1 MDLLPS
7 LMEGSVDVG
16 GMSLV
21 VQVVLLVV
29 SILMVAFFSSS
40 EASLIS
46 VNKFRVRHL
55 AEQNNKAAQSVM
67 RVAGKHEKF
76 FATILL
82 TENAFI
88 IMASSVGTAVA
99 ISLIG
104 AGGLAVVISTV
115 VMTVIIVM
123 FGEIT
128 PKSLAAQAAERVSL
142 IVARPVE
149 IIMRLETPVIFLF
162 TLPPRLVMWLIGG
175 REVLQTP
182 SVTDGEL
189 RMLVDIGRAEGSV
202 EGEEARLLENV
213 FRFGDRQLREVMTP
227 RTEIIALERGV
238 TLETFLGVYQ
248 EHSHTRFPIFDG
260 TVDNVIGTLSVKDVV
275 RAMTAGEIGPEDD
288 VTDVLR
294 EAYFVP
300 ETKFVGQLFH
310 ELRQSGYQVVMVADE
325 FGGLAGLV
333 TLKQMVEEIVGR
345 VSEEGVQES
354 EEYQAID
361 ANTFQADAGMHV
373 DEANAQLALDIPG
386 GEYETLAGFL
396 LTCFGHIPREGEY
409 VHHNGFQLQVVEM
422 RGLRIEQVRL
432 TRVARPEPE
441 ASQ

>member
-1 MDLLPS
+1 MDQASMLYFILLLPC
-7 LMEGSVDVG
+7 LLLSV
-16 GMSLV
+16 
-21 VQVVLLVV
+21 
-29 SILMVAFFSSS
+29 FFSSS
-40 EASLIS
+40 EAAFLSLRKVRI
-46 VNKFRVRHL
+46 RHL
-55 AEQNNKAAQSVM
+55 VESRIAGAK
-67 RVAGKHEKF
+67 RVAQMVDQPEKVLP
-76 FATILL
+76 TILL
-82 TENAFI
+82 GNNLVNTAFAALTTVIMISLMGEGRGI
-88 IMASSVGTAVA
+88 IVATVASTVTLLVLGETLPKTVA
-99 ISLIG
+99 IRY
-104 AGGLAVVISTV
+104 
-115 VMTVIIVM
+115 
-123 FGEIT
+123 
-128 PKSLAAQAAERVSL
+128 AEPLFFFSARVL
-142 IVARPVE
+142 EWLDRLLFPLVALLQWVNR
-149 IIMRLETPVIFLF
+149 MLLRRLGSDPRALF
-162 TLPPRLVMWLIGG
+162 TEEEIKVAVSIGMEAG
-175 REVLQTP
+175 
-182 SVTDGEL
+182 
-189 RMLVDIGRAEGSV
+189 AV
-202 EGEEARLLENV
+202 EEEEARLLENV

-361 ANTFQADAGMHV
+361 INTFRADAGMRV
-373 DEANAQLALDIPG
+373 DEANAQLALDIPE

-396 LTCFGHIPREGEY
+396 LTRFGHIPREGEY

-422 RGLRIEQVRL
+422 RGVRIEQLRL

>member
-1 MDLLPS
+1 
-7 LMEGSVDVG
+7 MEGSVDVG
-16 GMSLV
+16 GMGLV
-21 VQVVLLVV
+21 AQVVLLVV
-29 SILMVAFFSSS
+29 SIIMVAFFSSS

-55 AEQNNKAAQSVM
+55 AEQGSKTAQSVM

-88 IMASSVGTAVA
+88 IMASSMGTAMAIAWFGEGGFAVA
-99 ISLIG
+99 IATVAMI
-104 AGGLAVVISTV
+104 VV
-115 VMTVIIVM
+115 IVM

-128 PKSLAAQAAERVSL
+128 PKSLAAQAAERVSML
-142 IVARPVE
+142 VARPIE

-162 TLPPRLVMWLIGG
+162 TLPPRLILWLIGG

-182 SVTDGEL
+182 SVTEGEL

-202 EGEEARLLENV
+202 EREEARLLENV
-213 FRFGDRQLREVMTP
+213 FRFGDRQVREVMTP
-227 RTEIIALERGV
+227 RTEIIAMEKGA
-238 TLETFLGVYQ
+238 TLETFLSTYQ

-260 TVDNVIGTLSVKDVV
+260 TVDNVVGTLSVKDVV
-275 RAMTAGEIGPEDD
+275 RAMTAGDIGPEDD
-288 VTDVLR
+288 VTNVLR

-300 ETKFVGQLFH
+300 ETKLVGQLFH

-345 VSEEGVQES
+345 VSEEGEQES

-361 ANTFQADAGMHV
+361 ANTIQADAGMRV
-373 DEANAQLALDIPG
+373 EEANAQLDLDIPEG
-386 GEYETLAGFL
+386 DYETLAGFL
-396 LTCFGHIPREGEY
+396 LTRFGHIPAEEEY
-409 VHHNGFQLQVVEM
+409 VHHNGFQLQIVEM
-422 RGLRIEQVRL
+422 KGLRIEQVRV
-432 TRVARPEPE
+432 TRVARPDSE

>member
-1 MDLLPS
+1 MDQASMLYFILLLPC
-7 LMEGSVDVG
+7 
-16 GMSLV
+16 
-21 VQVVLLVV
+21 LLL
-29 SILMVAFFSSS
+29 SAFFSSS
-40 EASLIS
+40 EAAFLSLRKVRI
-46 VNKFRVRHL
+46 RHL
-55 AEQNNKAAQSVM
+55 VESRIAGAK
-67 RVAGKHEKF
+67 RVARMVDQPEKVLP
-76 FATILL
+76 TILL
-82 TENAFI
+82 GNNLVNTAFAALTTVIMISLVGEGRGI
-88 IMASSVGTAVA
+88 IAATVASTVILLVLGETLPKTVA
-99 ISLIG
+99 IRH
-104 AGGLAVVISTV
+104 
-115 VMTVIIVM
+115 
-123 FGEIT
+123 
-128 PKSLAAQAAERVSL
+128 AEPHFFFSSRVL
-142 IVARPVE
+142 EWLDRLLFPLVALLQWVNRILVR
-149 IIMRLETPVIFLF
+149 RLGRDSRALF
-162 TLPPRLVMWLIGG
+162 TEEEIKVAVSIGMEAG
-175 REVLQTP
+175 
-182 SVTDGEL
+182 
-189 RMLVDIGRAEGSV
+189 AV
-202 EGEEARLLENV
+202 EEQEAQMLENV
-213 FRFGDRQLREVMTP
+213 FRFGDQQLREVMTP
-227 RTEIIALERGV
+227 RTEIIALEKGA

-361 ANTFQADAGMHV
+361 ANTFQADAGMRV
-373 DEANAQLALDIPG
+373 DEANAQLALDIPE

-396 LTCFGHIPREGEY
+396 LTRFGHIPREGEY
-409 VHHNGFQLQVVEM
+409 THHNGFQLQVVEM
-422 RGLRIEQVRL
+422 RGVRIEQVRL